1 MHEWALA
8 EAVISSVLKAAEEE
22 GLGEIT
28 KIEIKIG
35 ELQQMD
41 MGVFEFALRE
51 ISQPQ
56 RPIMRKAK
64 IELETEKAILKCR
77 VCGHEW
83 LFSEAIKGLS
93 EEQAES
99 IHFIPEVAH
108 VYIRCPECESP
119 DFEFMKGRGVW
130 INSIEGE

>member
-8 EAVISSVLKAAEEE
+8 EAVISSVLKVAEKE

-28 KIEIKIG
+28 KIEIKVG
-35 ELQQMD
+35 ELQQTD
-41 MGVFEFALRE
+41 IEVFEFALRE

-64 IELETEKAILKCR
+64 IELKTEKAVLKCR
-77 VCGHEW
+77 ACGHEW
-83 LFSEAIKGLS
+83 LFSDAVKGLS
-93 EEQAES
+93 EEQSES

-108 VYIRCPECESP
+108 VYIRCPKCESP
-119 DFEFMKGRGVW
+119 DFEFVKGRGVW
-130 INSIEGE
+130 IDSIEGE

>member
-35 ELQQMD
+35 ELQQMEID
-41 MGVFEFALRE
+41 VFEFALRE

-56 RPIMRKAK
+56 RPIMRKAE
-64 IELETEKAILKCR
+64 IELETEKAVLKCR
-77 VCGHEW
+77 ACGHEW
-83 LFSEAIKGLS
+83 LFSEAKKGLS
-93 EEQAES
+93 EEQSES

-119 DFEFMKGRGVW
+119 DFEFVKGRGVW
-130 INSIEGE
+130 VESIEGE

>member
-41 MGVFEFALRE
+41 MRVFEFALRE

>member
-41 MGVFEFALRE
+41 IEVFEFALRE